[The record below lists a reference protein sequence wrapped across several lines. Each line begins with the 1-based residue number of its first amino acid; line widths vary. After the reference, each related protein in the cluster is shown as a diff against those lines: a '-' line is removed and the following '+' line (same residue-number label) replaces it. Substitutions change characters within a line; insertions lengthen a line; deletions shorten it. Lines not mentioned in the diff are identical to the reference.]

1 MGKVFRFQSMWL
13 KDPHYEDVVRDA
25 WEEGLAANQ
34 EYVLG
39 KCLESCRARL
49 ETWNKEE
56 FGHVGRRI
64 AELQKHLECLE
75 LQPASPI
82 RIGDIKATR
91 IELNGWLEKEDAI
104 WLQRSRIDW
113 FQFGDRN
120 IIYFHARA
128 LAHLKKNL
136 IEGLLDS
143 NDVWQEED
151 NRIEEIMVDYYRNL
165 FTSSNPMKFDEIL
178 QAI

>member
-1 MGKVFRFQSMWL
+1 MGKVFRFESMWL
-13 KDPHYEDVVRDA
+13 KDPRYEDVVRDA
-25 WEEGLAANQ
+25 WEEGLAANR

-39 KCLESCRARL
+39 KCLESCRATL

-82 RIGDIKATR
+82 RIRDIKATR
-91 IELNGWLEKEDAI
+91 IELNGWLEKEGAI

-165 FTSSNPMKFDEIL
+165 FTSSNTMKFDEIL